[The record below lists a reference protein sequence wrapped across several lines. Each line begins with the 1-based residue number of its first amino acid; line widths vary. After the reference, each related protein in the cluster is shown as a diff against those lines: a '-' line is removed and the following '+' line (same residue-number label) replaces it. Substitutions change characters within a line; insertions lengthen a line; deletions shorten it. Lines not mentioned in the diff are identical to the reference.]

1 MTTTKQK
8 TAKVKSVAKSG
19 TKSVAKPIPWLI
31 SKDGTEMRL
40 EHYWWTEPTEE
51 KEVATRNG
59 YVIDEGWLDYDVA
72 PKTHDLRLIPAA
84 TVFGGT
90 LRVTGLALGRSAA
103 NMRVEVTTQYRRV
116 DCIARPETVV
126 IKGDMQLNCLVTLW
140 NNAVKGEVLV
150 EVKAKKVGQNYLLE
164 LVSVL

>member
-1 MTTTKQK
+1 MTTTEQK
-8 TAKVKSVAKSG
+8 TTKVKSGTKSS
-19 TKSVAKPIPWLI
+19 TKSVAKPIPWLV

-40 EHYWWTEPTEE
+40 EHYWWTEPEGE
-51 KEVATRNG
+51 YLVWNG
-59 YVIDEGWLDYDVA
+59 NVIENAYGKFETM
-72 PKTHDLRLIPAA
+72 PKTHDIRTISAD

-90 LRVTGLALGRSAA
+90 LRIAGLALGRSAS

-150 EVKAKKVGQNYLLE
+150 EVKAKKVGQNYLLG
-164 LVSVL
+164 LVSVQ

>member
-8 TAKVKSVAKSG
+8 AAKVKSVA
-19 TKSVAKPIPWLI
+19 KSVAKPIPWLV
-31 SKDGTEMRL
+31 SKDGTEMQL
-40 EHYWWTEPTEE
+40 NHYWWTEPTEE

-59 YVIDEGWLDYDVA
+59 YVIDEGWLGYDVA

-90 LRVTGLALGRSAA
+90 LRVTGLSLGRSAA
-103 NMRVEVTTQYRRV
+103 NMRVEVAAQYRRV
-116 DCIARPETVV
+116 DCIARPESVV
-126 IKGDMQLNCLVTLW
+126 IKGDMQLTNLVTLW